1 MKILHTSDWH
11 LGHTLYNYD
20 RSDEQSAMLEQIRQ
34 IVEVERPDVFVLCGD
49 IYHTSQ
55 PSAAVQ
61 TLFTDTIAKIHDAC
75 REMVIVIIAG
85 NHDSGS
91 KHEIFRTPWRALGVH
106 VIGNI
111 DKDAT
116 DEHIIEIPGKGFV
129 VAIPYV
135 HYRNMPQ
142 DFVQQALNR
151 VDERNNT
158 ELPVV
163 LTAHTTVSGCDFSGH
178 DQATE
183 YIVGGI
189 DALDIEQIG
198 EGYDYLA
205 LGHIHHEQWVR
216 HSERHARYS
225 GSPLAVGFD
234 ECYPHTVSII
244 EIARHGDSPTLRQ
257 VEIANPHPLVTL
269 PADGFA
275 SWDEAKQLLADF
287 PTDIPAY
294 IRLNV
299 EVDDFLPPEASAE
312 TIALTNNKLCRFCLI
327 NAKRKDITRSDI
339 KAMTVQE
346 FRAERPIDIARRYA
360 QDTGF
365 VFDDDT
371 QALFSEAFDA
381 VAAEQRNS

>member
-1 MKILHTSDWH
+1 
-11 LGHTLYNYD
+11 LYNYD
-20 RSDEQSAMLEQIRQ
+20 RTDEQSAMLEQIRQ
-34 IVEVERPDVFVLCGD
+34 IVEAERPDAFVLCGD

-61 TLFTDTIAKIHDAC
+61 TLFTNAITDIHNAC

-111 DKDAT
+111 DKDAPE
-116 DEHIIEIPGKGFV
+116 DHIIEIPGKGFI

-142 DFVQQALNR
+142 DFVQQELNS
-151 VDERNNT
+151 VNERNSA

-163 LTAHTTVSGCDFSGH
+163 LTAHTTVSGCDYKGH

-189 DALDIEQIG
+189 DALDLEQMG

-216 HSERHARYS
+216 HSKRHARYS

-234 ECYPHTVSII
+234 ECYPHTVSIV
-244 EIARHGDSPTLRQ
+244 EIAHHGGTPTLRQ
-257 VEIANPHPLVTL
+257 VEIANPRPLVTL

-275 SWDEAKQLLADF
+275 SWDEAKQLLTEF
-287 PTDIPAY
+287 PADIPAY

-299 EVDDFLPPEASAE
+299 EVADFLPPEASAE
-312 TIALTNNKLCRFCLI
+312 AIVLTENKQCRFCLI
-327 NAKRKDITRSDI
+327 NAKRKDTARSDI

-360 QDTGF
+360 DDIGF

-381 VAAEQRNS
+381 VTAEQRNS